1 MLMMIAM
8 INDVY
13 ASEVCIMYNDENTM
27 TTTTTKKKKKTGR

>member
-13 ASEVCIMYNDENTM
+13 ASEVCIMYNDENDDDDDDE
-27 TTTTTKKKKKTGR
+27 KKKTGR